1 MSEKI
6 KTGFIKVLKPF
17 SLWITVFYIF
27 WIVELIALL
36 IGQNDNVYVP
46 LVALFVITTL
56 TAFISLILWF
66 LGMKAKGIVFQS
78 MQWWKWIVLIFI
90 PFSYYW
96 MESSFEVR

>member
-6 KTGFIKVLKPF
+6 KTSFIKVLKPF